1 MQAISYTE
9 ARNSFKA
16 VIDRVVDD
24 HDATLIHRRDGGD
37 AVILSAEL
45 FASMQET
52 LHLLSNPANA
62 KALMTSVEQRRAG
75 KVSVRALMGA

>member
-9 ARNSFKA
+9 ARNSLKA

-24 HDATLIHRRDGGD
+24 QDAMLIHRRDCGD

-45 FASMQET
+45 LASMQET
-52 LHLLSNPANA
+52 LHLMFNPANA
-62 KALMTSVEQRRAG
+62 KALMTCV
-75 KVSVRALMGA
+75 

>member
-1 MQAISYTE
+1 M
-9 ARNSFKA
+9 
-16 VIDRVVDD
+16 IDRAVDD

-52 LHLLSNPANA
+52 LQLMSNPANA
-62 KALMTSVEQRRAG
+62 KVLMTCVEQHQAG
-75 KVSVRALMGA
+75 KVSVRDLTGA

>member
-52 LHLLSNPANA
+52 LHLMYNPANA
-62 KALMTSVEQRRAG
+62 KALMTSLEQHKAG
-75 KVSVRALMGA
+75 KVSVRDLTGA